1 MTRRLPSLV
10 QVHVT
15 IGQLETVRAS
25 LHTSVVSAVAAVLV
39 AAQHLPA
46 KIGGVVRALM
56 ESVQREV
63 NVDLQRRSALALVG
77 LLRLCAG
84 RSPCPNDKIIKNLCV
99 FLCEDASY
107 TPLCVDAPES
117 VEGVTMEAM
126 TQEPATDEAVLAGD
140 DDALRERRI
149 KKRGASIALQEIA
162 RGLGATVDGVVGG
175 DGSGGVFRAV
185 PKLWALTHAPVSA
198 AFGQGQDVAGAL
210 FAAAQAQEIV
220 DALQVVS
227 ACRHSQLQTL
237 NPIPPS
243 PNSTPAKLQTRCC
256 GRDT

>member
-1 MTRRLPSLV
+1 M
-10 QVHVT
+10 HVT

-25 LHTSVVSAVAAVLV
+25 LHTSVISAVAAVLV
-39 AAQHLPA
+39 AAQNLPA

-56 ESVQREV
+56 DSVQREV

-162 RGLGATVDGVVGG
+162 RGLGATVDGVVAGG
-175 DGSGGVFRAV
+175 GSGSVFRTV

-198 AFGQGQDVAGAL
+198 AFGQGQQGAGAH

-220 DALQVVS
+220 DALQVAPCMPS
-227 ACRHSQLQTL
+227 LSNS
-237 NPIPPS
+237 NPEPTPPS
-243 PNSTPAKLQTRCC
+243 PDPTPTLHTRCC
-256 GRDT
+256 GRDA

>member
-1 MTRRLPSLV
+1 
-10 QVHVT
+10 
-15 IGQLETVRAS
+15 
-25 LHTSVVSAVAAVLV
+25 
-39 AAQHLPA
+39 
-46 KIGGVVRALM
+46 
-56 ESVQREV
+56 
-63 NVDLQRRSALALVG
+63 
-77 LLRLCAG
+77 
-84 RSPCPNDKIIKNLCV
+84 
-99 FLCEDASY
+99 
-107 TPLCVDAPES
+107 
-117 VEGVTMEAM
+117 MEAM

-162 RGLGATVDGVVGG
+162 RGLGATVDGVVAGG
-175 DGSGGVFRAV
+175 GSGSVFRTV

-198 AFGQGQDVAGAL
+198 AFGQGQQGAGAH

-220 DALQVVS
+220 DALQVVP
-227 ACRHSQLQTL
+227 ACCHSQLQTL